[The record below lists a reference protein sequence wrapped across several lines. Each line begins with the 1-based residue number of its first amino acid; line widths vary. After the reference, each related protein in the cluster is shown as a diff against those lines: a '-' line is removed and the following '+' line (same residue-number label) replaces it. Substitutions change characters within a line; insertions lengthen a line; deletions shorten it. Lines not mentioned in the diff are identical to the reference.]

1 MTGRGGFQ
9 WGRLCC
15 SQGEGGDVYWVHW
28 GDFVVDR
35 EGEVVFN
42 RGDCCSQGWGGVHG
56 GDFVVHRDGEVVFT
70 GGDSVVHRDG
80 EVVFTATPGV
90 LQLRGLRPDQS
101 GTYSCTADNGIGPPA
116 VGSVDVVLQCESAV

>member
-1 MTGRGGFQ
+1 MVFNG
-9 WGRLCC
+9 
-15 SQGEGGDVYWVHW
+15 
-28 GDFVVDR
+28 GDFVVHR
-35 EGEVVFN
+35 EREVMFTGFTGETLLLIGKGRWCSIGETVVH
-42 RGDCCSQGWGGVHG
+42 RDGGGVHG